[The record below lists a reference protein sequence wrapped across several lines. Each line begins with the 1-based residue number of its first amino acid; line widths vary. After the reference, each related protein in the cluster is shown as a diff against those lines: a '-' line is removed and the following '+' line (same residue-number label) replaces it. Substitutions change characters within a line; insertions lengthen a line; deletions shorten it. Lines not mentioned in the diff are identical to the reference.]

1 MRSGSFSTGTVI
13 TNRGRFTKSVKWG
26 QVYFGLEQLLQIGAD
41 LLQ

>member
-13 TNRGRFTKSVKWG
+13 TNRGRFTKSVKMGPSLFWTG
-26 QVYFGLEQLLQIGAD
+26 TVITNRAD